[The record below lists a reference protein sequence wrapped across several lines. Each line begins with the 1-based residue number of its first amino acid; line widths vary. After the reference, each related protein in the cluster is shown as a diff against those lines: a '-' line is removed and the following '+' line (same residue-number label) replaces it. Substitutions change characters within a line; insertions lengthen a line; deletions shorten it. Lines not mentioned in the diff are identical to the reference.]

1 MDKHVKIP
9 TAPNCIYGREA
20 IHRCLI
26 HLSLNEHYAETGL
39 EYLHHAP
46 SADAFLYRLKMLDP
60 DEAYSMMVDAN
71 NALIEAIASKG
82 ILKKR
87 AIVAID
93 YTTVPYY
100 GRYNSMVYR
109 SQHKQGTNMFY
120 CYATISIVENGRRIC
135 LHALPVTQLDQ
146 KHEVLMRLIEYARK
160 IVRIRLLLVDRAF
173 FTIDCI
179 NTLDS
184 MNVRYIMPGVKNSK
198 VKEAIASNG
207 PGSINGF
214 EPGKKDR
221 MARTR
226 LAICRVR
233 RKVKGRV
240 RERRTPVFAT
250 NLKGSSK
257 KKQLLKLI
265 PKEYRRRWG
274 IETSYSKI
282 KESKAMTR
290 STSNTVRVLYFM
302 TAVIVYNA
310 WQLANL
316 IIAVAIGMQL
326 TGPIISMPRLARNIT
341 QFIEGG

>member
-1 MDKHVKIP
+1 
-9 TAPNCIYGREA
+9 
-20 IHRCLI
+20 
-26 HLSLNEHYAETGL
+26 
-39 EYLHHAP
+39 
-46 SADAFLYRLKMLDP
+46 
-60 DEAYSMMVDAN
+60 
-71 NALIEAIASKG
+71 
-82 ILKKR
+82 
-87 AIVAID
+87 
-93 YTTVPYY
+93 
-100 GRYNSMVYR
+100 
-109 SQHKQGTNMFY
+109 
-120 CYATISIVENGRRIC
+120 
-135 LHALPVTQLDQ
+135 
-146 KHEVLMRLIEYARK
+146 MRLIEYARK

-184 MNVRYIMPGVKNSK
+184 MNVGYIMPGVRNSK

-214 EPGKKDR
+214 ELGKKDR
-221 MARTR
+221 MAKTR